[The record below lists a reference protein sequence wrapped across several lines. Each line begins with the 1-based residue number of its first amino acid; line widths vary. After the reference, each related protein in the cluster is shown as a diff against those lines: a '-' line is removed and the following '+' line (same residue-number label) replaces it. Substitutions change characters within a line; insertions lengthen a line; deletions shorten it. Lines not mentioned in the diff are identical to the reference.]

1 MKRLSN
7 QKYHSWKPCSR
18 VTDYNILQPI
28 VFHHPTLWFL
38 TFQPLEKKH
47 QTIITQKTPA
57 ATLIATEMNRSN
69 VGSLPTAKVK
79 YPSAAGITCR
89 SGTPWYHGQR
99 KTRHLDELE
108 QKNWGPFTKSTENG
122 KTENDFSRVNWFSQH
137 VPSFFWDISDIE
149 AHLVRND
156 VGMLISQAL
165 GHFACG
171 QEIACLVGQ
180 HGSAHIQHANVL
192 NGDRAIGLGF

>member
-1 MKRLSN
+1 
-7 QKYHSWKPCSR
+7 
-18 VTDYNILQPI
+18 

-89 SGTPWYHGQR
+89 SGTP
-99 KTRHLDELE
+99 
-108 QKNWGPFTKSTENG
+108 
-122 KTENDFSRVNWFSQH
+122 
-137 VPSFFWDISDIE
+137 
-149 AHLVRND
+149 
-156 VGMLISQAL
+156 
-165 GHFACG
+165 
-171 QEIACLVGQ
+171 
-180 HGSAHIQHANVL
+180 
-192 NGDRAIGLGF
+192 